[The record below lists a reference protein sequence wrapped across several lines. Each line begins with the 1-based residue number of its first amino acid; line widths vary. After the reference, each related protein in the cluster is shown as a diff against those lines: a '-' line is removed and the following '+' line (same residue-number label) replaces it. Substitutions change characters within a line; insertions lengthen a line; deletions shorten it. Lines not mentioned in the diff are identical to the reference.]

1 MAARQSKEMEE
12 EGKDEEEK
20 KMELAQLQL
29 KMNNMTTE
37 VDYFKKVF
45 TIQKLKK
52 LDEADNKIRN
62 FEYTM
67 EAMKTSLETCAQKSE
82 LEDTKNLINLNYATK
97 RTVDCLRQDIEDFV
111 KRSDFSV
118 LEAEQ
123 QKQSH
128 HMGRLCT
135 KEELIHR
142 LNTFHSDMNNKLDRR
157 IDKER
162 FTRAMKELDGKLEV
176 VEA

>member
-12 EGKDEEEK
+12 EEKGEEEK

-29 KMNNMTTE
+29 KVNNMTTE

-45 TIQKLKK
+45 TVQKLKK
-52 LDEADNKIRN
+52 LDDADNKIRN
-62 FEYTM
+62 FEYAM
-67 EAMKTSLETCAQKSE
+67 ELLKTSLENCAQKSE
-82 LEDTKNLINLNYATK
+82 LEDTNKLINLNYATK

-142 LNTFHSDMNNKLDRR
+142 LNTFHSDVNSKLDRR
-157 IDKER
+157 IGKEH
-162 FTRAMKELDGKLEV
+162 FAKVMKELNGKLEV
-176 VEA
+176 IEA